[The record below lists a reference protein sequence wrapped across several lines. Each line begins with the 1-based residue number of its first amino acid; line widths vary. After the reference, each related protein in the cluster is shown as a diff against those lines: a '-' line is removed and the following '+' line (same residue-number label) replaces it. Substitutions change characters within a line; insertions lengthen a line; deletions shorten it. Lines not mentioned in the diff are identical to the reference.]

1 MAFVLRHFCDEF
13 FDQVRNYF
21 YFCLFVQETLDYLK
35 AGLYLAHIQI
45 FTFCRL
51 IIAEI
56 PF

>member
-1 MAFVLRHFCDEF
+1 MNSSFRYETIFIFV
-13 FDQVRNYF
+13 
-21 YFCLFVQETLDYLK
+21 CLFVQETLDYLK
-35 AGLYLAHIQI
+35 AGLYLAHIEI